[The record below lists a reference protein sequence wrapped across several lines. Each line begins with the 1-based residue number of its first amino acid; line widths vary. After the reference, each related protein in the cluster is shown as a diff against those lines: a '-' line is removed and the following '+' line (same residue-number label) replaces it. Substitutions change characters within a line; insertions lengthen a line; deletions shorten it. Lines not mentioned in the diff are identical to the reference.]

1 MSQTNH
7 GRHAKATPRGG
18 AGMVRRGGLV
28 AAALAVLVAAI
39 VAIPALAALAAGQP
53 TIEITPVGTPDT
65 ELINGEDVYGSA
77 AKYTVTVTMDSDY
90 ELVEDQT
97 TITGSKGAVTLDE
110 STGWSVATS
119 QDGTMVFYTRTVTV
133 GESSHNTITVNAA
146 YQGRAEEGAPAP
158 ELERVEQSYSRPVT
172 VDMSAPEVTI
182 TMSQTTIGSADG
194 ADYFGED
201 GLYATIEVKDPTF
214 DTEEARIVSARHP
227 VAGAEVDWAQSSTKE
242 DTYVAT
248 FDDFRLGKSGSLKDY
263 MTVSVGDGFNHETE
277 FEYGDAGTYDKDGT
291 ALTGAEFSVDTSR
304 PSISFTLN
312 DKAPQENNHFAKNVE
327 VAVTVTMSKYGS
339 TNLDDDDSWVKLD
352 RGTDEQDRQTYVYTK
367 TFSEE
372 GSQSLTVTANKTIKG
387 EETASVDFTIDKTAP
402 TMRVDFNDLDP
413 VEGSYFNDARTA
425 KIIVGEALGFS
436 ADEMKVLVNGEEHD
450 LTWSTSGSTHTTEVV
465 FAEDGTYELEV
476 SGSDLAGNDAV
487 MEDDAI
493 QTEYS
498 SGEFI
503 IDTTDPTIKVTYN
516 NDNAQNDKYYKED
529 REFTIVAK
537 DANLDVDELVVTKDD
552 SVLEDAGW
560 EEQSDGSYKAVVEFN
575 TDGAHSLK
583 VQAQDKSDNSA
594 TYESGEFVIDKTDP
608 VIKVEWR
615 DDGAE
620 DEKAYFN
627 GHRTATITVEEDNF
641 ASRLIQINTTGK
653 VGEWNEEEQSVTV
666 TFDTDDQHRLAVQG
680 FDLAGN
686 SSKMI
691 DRRFVVDTQPPVL
704 KVEFEDKDA
713 YADKDGSTAYYDAVR
728 VAKITVVEKNFNPS
742 CVTVTGAG
750 EKGTWEDGEND
761 VHTLVVRFPGD
772 VDPYEMNVS
781 VSDRAGNEGVNAEDE
796 PFEYESGAFVVDE
809 IDPEVSIKLNK
820 SHVQTYSGSDY
831 FADAPTATVT
841 VRDANFK
848 PSASSIDVNGGTVSE
863 WFEGET
869 DSEGVTTWTATVAF
883 SEGVGRTMTVN
894 ATDWAARKTVN
905 PYGQFTVDAEG
916 TELVSGTLVAD
927 LTAPE
932 VTSASVN
939 HNPSNN
945 YGDNYYFNVA
955 TTLTVNVADNIGM
968 ESLTMADADDGTYVL
983 DNQVNVGATSG
994 SVVVAFLDGYDFD
1007 REVIVRTTDI
1017 AGNYRY
1023 WSISPT
1029 GEVKAVNYAD
1039 PSNEPVFDGTYPE
1052 SMLQDT
1058 VFPVVSL
1065 SGVTPGTYYNSPQS
1079 VLLSVEELNI
1089 PILKTY
1095 EPDQVVL
1102 TVTRVAG
1109 DASAAT
1115 TTWTRPVSQLTSTG
1129 AGIGYALSEPLSADG
1144 HYTVSAQVTD
1154 PALNQ
1159 ATAELAEFTIDQTA
1173 PVVEVTFDN
1182 NDVRNGKYYKAG
1194 RTATITVTEHNF
1206 DPSLITIETNGSVGG
1221 WSTSGDVHTATVS
1234 FTTDGVYNLS
1244 VSGADMAGNAMAA
1257 YQVDEFVVDLQAPEI
1272 TFDGVEDQTAYN
1284 DSVQPAIIFTDEANF
1299 DANGVSYTITGT
1311 KNGEVTYETFVSD
1324 QEQGQTVTYA
1334 DFVREA
1340 EVDDIYTID
1349 ASLTDL
1355 AGNETEGTITFSVN
1369 RFGSTFRVLD
1379 AGSYAEN
1386 NGYLL
1391 EGRDVVVEEI
1401 NVSGVESE
1409 KHAVTVTEGTS
1420 VSKLALNETPQA
1432 TGYTIDEETSEDPE
1446 SNGWSVYTYRI
1457 PAGNFVRDGRYHVS
1471 VESEDL
1477 AANTNTSSNYYD
1489 REEGKTA
1496 AAEVDFIL
1504 DTTDPVVTSLNI
1516 EDGAVYETGTYE
1528 GTFTVVEN
1536 IGVQGVE
1543 VLVDGEAV
1551 EVTDDGY
1558 GNYSFKV
1565 ESASFTPRSLSITA
1579 TDLAGR
1585 TGSAGADDFRVT
1597 TDIFELHLPWVIA
1610 GIVAVVVVAGGLIC
1624 FFVIKRRR
1632 DEDEDAKKAA

>member
-1 MSQTNH
+1 MSQTNQ
-7 GRHAKATPRGG
+7 GRHAKAAPRGG
-18 AGMVRRGGLV
+18 AGMLRRGGLV

-110 STGWSVATS
+110 STGWSVAPS

-146 YQGRAEEGAPAP
+146 YRGRVEEGAPAP
-158 ELERVEQSYSRPVT
+158 ELERVEKSYSRPVT
-172 VDMSAPEVTI
+172 VDASAPEVTI

-248 FDDFRLGKSGSLKDY
+248 FDGFRLGKSGSLKDY
-263 MTVSVGDGFNHETE
+263 MTVSVSDGFNHETE

-327 VAVTVTMSKYGS
+327 VAVTVTMSKFGS
-339 TNLDDDDSWVKLD
+339 TNLDDDDSWVKSD

-387 EETASVDFTIDKTAP
+387 EATASVDFTIDKTAP

-436 ADEMKVLVNGEEHD
+436 ADEMKVLVNGEEQN
-450 LTWSTSGSTHTTEVV
+450 LTWSTSGSTHTAEVV

-487 MEDDAI
+487 MEDDAT

-503 IDTTDPTIKVTYN
+503 IDTTDPTIKVTCN
-516 NDNAQNDKYYKED
+516 NDNAQNDKYYKAD
-529 REFTIVAK
+529 REFTIVVK
-537 DANLDVDELVVTKDD
+537 DVNLDVDELVVTKDG
-552 SVLEDAGW
+552 SALADAGW
-560 EEQSDGSYKAVVEFN
+560 EKQSDGSYKAVVEFN

-583 VQAQDKSDNSA
+583 VQAQDMSDNSA
-594 TYESGEFVIDKTDP
+594 TYESGEFVIDKTAP
-608 VIKVEWR
+608 VIKVTWSDE
-615 DDGAE
+615 GTE
-620 DEKAYFN
+620 DEETYFN

-653 VGEWNEEEQSVTV
+653 VGEWNDEEQSVTV
-666 TFDTDDQHRLAVQG
+666 TFDTDDEHRLVVQG
-680 FDLAGN
+680 YDLADN
-686 SSKMI
+686 SSQLI
-691 DRRFVVDTQPPVL
+691 DHRFVVDTQPPVL

-713 YADKDGSTAYYDAVR
+713 YADKDGSTAYYDAER
-728 VAKITVVEKNFNPS
+728 AAKITVVEKNFNPS
-742 CVTVTGAG
+742 RVTVTGAG

-761 VHTLVVRFPGD
+761 VHTLVVRFPED

-781 VSDRAGNEGVNAEDE
+781 VSDRAGNGGVNVEGE
-796 PFEYESGAFVVDE
+796 PFEYESGTFVVDTT
-809 IDPEVSIKLNK
+809 PATVSIALDKAIVK
-820 SHVQTYSGSDY
+820 SFSGSDY

-841 VRDANFK
+841 VRDVNFK
-848 PSASSIDVNGGTVSE
+848 PSTSVIDVNGGTVSE
-863 WFEGET
+863 WVEGEA
-869 DSEGVTTWTATVAF
+869 DSGGVTTWTATVSF

-894 ATDWAARKTVN
+894 AIDWAAHKTVN
-905 PYGQFTVDAEG
+905 PYGTNTVDAEG

-932 VTSASVN
+932 VTSASVD

-955 TTLTVNVADNIGM
+955 TTLTVNVSDNIGV
-968 ESLTMADADDGTYVL
+968 ESLTMTDADDGTYVL

-1007 REVIVRTTDI
+1007 RAVIVRTTDI

-1095 EPDQVVL
+1095 DPNQVVL
-1102 TVTRVAG
+1102 TVTQVAG
-1109 DASAAT
+1109 DASRAT
-1115 TTWTRPVSQLTSTG
+1115 SSWTRPVSQLTSTG

-1144 HYTVSAQVTD
+1144 HYTISAQVTD

-1244 VSGADMAGNAMAA
+1244 VSGADMAGNAMVA
-1257 YQVDEFVVDLQAPEI
+1257 YQADEFVVDLQAPEI

-1324 QEQGQTVTYA
+1324 QEQGQTVTYS
-1334 DFVREA
+1334 DFVREPD
-1340 EVDDIYTID
+1340 VDDIYTIN
-1349 ASLTDL
+1349 ANMTDL
-1355 AGNETEGTITFSVN
+1355 AGNEAEGAITFSVN

-1379 AGSYAEN
+1379 AGSYTEN
-1386 NGYLL
+1386 DGYLL

-1610 GIVAVVVVAGGLIC
+1610 GIVAAVVVGGGAIY
-1624 FFVIKRRR
+1624 FFVIKPKR

>member
-119 QDGTMVFYTRTVTV
+119 QDGTMVTYTRTVTV
-133 GESSHNTITVNAA
+133 GESSHNEISVNAA
-146 YQGRAEEGAPAP
+146 YQGPAEE
-158 ELERVEQSYSRPVT
+158 VETVKQSYSRPVT

-182 TMSQTTIGSADG
+182 TMSQPIIGNAG
-194 ADYFGED
+194 ERDYFGES
-201 GLYATIEVKDPTF
+201 GLYATIRVVDPTF
-214 DTEEARIVSARHP
+214 DTENYSI
-227 VAGAEVDWAQSSTKE
+227 STKRPPNKSVNWVKSDE
-242 DTYVAT
+242 DTYVAKVDE
-248 FDDFRLGKSGSLKDY
+248 FRFSFGDLDDLVEIGLVPDDLEVTVRDALGHEESL
-263 MTVSVGDGFNHETE
+263 S
-277 FEYGDAGTYDKDGT
+277 YGEANTYDSEGVE
-291 ALTGAEFSVDTSR
+291 LTGNEFTVDTER
-304 PSISFTLN
+304 PQLSFTLN
-312 DKAPQENNHFAKNVE
+312 GKAPQNDNSFSEDVE
-327 VAVTVTMSKYGS
+327 VAVKVTMSNFGS
-339 TNLDDDDSWVKLD
+339 TTLDSDKTWLKADEGEDDE
-352 RGTDEQDRQTYVYTK
+352 GRQTYVYTK

-372 GSQSLTVTANKTIKG
+372 GSQNLLVTARKTFGIRS
-387 EETASVDFTIDKTAP
+387 EATARVNFTIDKTAP
-402 TMRVDFNDLDP
+402 TMSVDFNGPDP
-413 VEGSYFNDARTA
+413 VEDSYFNGNRTA
-425 KIIVGEALGFS
+425 TITVEEALGFS
-436 ADEMKVLVNGEEHD
+436 ADEMKVLVNGKEQD
-450 LTWSTSGSTHTTEVV
+450 LTWSTSGSTHTATVA

-487 MEDDAI
+487 MEDDAT

-503 IDTTDPTIKVTYN
+503 IDTTDPTIKVTCN

-666 TFDTDDQHRLAVQG
+666 TFDTDDEHRLAVQG

-686 SSKMI
+686 SSKLI

-1257 YQVDEFVVDLQAPEI
+1257 YQADEFVVDLQAPEI

-1324 QEQGQTVTYA
+1324 QERGQTVTYA

-1349 ASLTDL
+1349 AILTDL

-1420 VSKLALNETPQA
+1420 VSKLTLNETPQA

-1489 REEGKTA
+1489 REEDKTA

>member
-7 GRHAKATPRGG
+7 GRHAKAAPRGG
-18 AGMVRRGGLV
+18 AGMLRRGGLV

-133 GESSHNTITVNAA
+133 GESSHNTISVNAA

-158 ELERVEQSYSRPVT
+158 ELETVEQSYSRPVT
-172 VDMSAPEVTI
+172 VDASAPEVTI

-214 DTEEARIVSARHP
+214 DTEEARIISARHP

-248 FDDFRLGKSGSLKDY
+248 FDDFRLGESGSLKDY
-263 MTVSVGDGFNHETE
+263 MTVSVSDGFNHETE

-291 ALTGAEFSVDTSR
+291 ALTSAEFSVDTSR

-312 DKAPQENNHFAKNVE
+312 DEAPQENNHFAKNVE

-339 TNLDDDDSWVKLD
+339 TNLDDDDSWVKSD

-387 EETASVDFTIDKTAP
+387 EATASVDFTIDKTAP

-425 KIIVGEALGFS
+425 KIIVG
-436 ADEMKVLVNGEEHD
+436 D
-450 LTWSTSGSTHTTEVV
+450 
-465 FAEDGTYELEV
+465 EDGTYELEV
-476 SGSDLAGNDAV
+476 SGSDLAGNGAV
-487 MEDDAI
+487 MEDDAT

-503 IDTTDPTIKVTYN
+503 IDTTDPTIKVTCN

-537 DANLDVDELVVTKDD
+537 DANLDVDELVVTKDG
-552 SVLEDAGW
+552 SVLADAGW

-583 VQAQDKSDNSA
+583 VQAQDKSDNLA
-594 TYESGEFVIDKTDP
+594 TYESGEFVVDKTDP
-608 VIKVEWR
+608 VIIVEWR

-666 TFDTDDQHRLAVQG
+666 TFDTDDEHRLVVQG
-680 FDLAGN
+680 YDLAGN

-691 DRRFVVDTQPPVL
+691 DHRFVVDTQPPVL

-713 YADKDGSTAYYDAVR
+713 YADKDGSTAYYDAER

-742 CVTVTGAG
+742 RVTVTGAG

-761 VHTLVVRFPGD
+761 VHTLVVRFPED

-781 VSDRAGNEGVNAEDE
+781 VSDRAGNEGVNADGE
-796 PFEYESGAFVVDE
+796 PFEYESGAFVVD
-809 IDPEVSIKLNK
+809 ITPAKVFIALDKAIVK
-820 SHVQTYSGSDY
+820 SFSGSDY

-894 ATDWAARKTVN
+894 ATDWAAHKTVN
-905 PYGQFTVDAEG
+905 PYGQYTVDVEG

-955 TTLTVNVADNIGM
+955 TTLTVNVSDNIGM

-1159 ATAELAEFTIDQTA
+1159 AKAELAEFTIDQTA

-1257 YQVDEFVVDLQAPEI
+1257 YQADEFVVDLQAPEI

-1299 DANGVSYTITGT
+1299 DANGVSYTIAGT

-1420 VSKLALNETPQA
+1420 VSKLTLNETPQA

-1457 PAGNFVRDGRYHVS
+1457 PAGNFVCDGRYHVS

-1543 VLVDGEAV
+1543 VLVDGTATTASRSRRPPSRRAASPSRLPTSPAVPEAPAPMTSALPLTSLSSTCRGSSRASSPRWWLPV
-1551 EVTDDGY
+1551 ERST
-1558 GNYSFKV
+1558 SSSSSP
-1565 ESASFTPRSLSITA
+1565 SATRMRTPRRPHSS
-1579 TDLAGR
+1579 DL
-1585 TGSAGADDFRVT
+1585 
-1597 TDIFELHLPWVIA
+1597 
-1610 GIVAVVVVAGGLIC
+1610 
-1624 FFVIKRRR
+1624 
-1632 DEDEDAKKAA
+1632 